1 MAKNIDADIQQILD
15 QQAYTDANMDYG
27 QVTPEDLHA
36 AEIEAG
42 LEQKYGSNELEAL
55 AGQAASV
62 ASLGISD
69 QILRAAGVSA
79 ERLRETRERSP
90 ISTGVGTVVGAVAPL
105 AAGDVAG
112 VLPVAKAAK
121 AGMAAETFAAA
132 ALKDKIR
139 SEALKDIVAKTA
151 GGASEG
157 ALLGLGN
164 AVSEDALG
172 RSDLNAENIV
182 ANAGAGALLGGGVGA
197 AFGSAASALPI
208 ARKGLQP
215 IKSKLS
221 QYGADLTDP
230 VKAAKEL
237 TGLNSKRVLTIEK
250 YDPDFF
256 QTLPQYF
263 SEKLG
268 LRKLSTADD
277 LAVANSKL
285 LDDAAKRIRSVSNE
299 LDAALKTTPNI
310 APSRP
315 QVYGKLLDALEQER
329 LALEL
334 TENVSKADI
343 KTLLNFRDD
352 ILKLGNKKQVFSF
365 DEFDALRKSFQGI
378 KYKGGGASESFKAF
392 IAEKLRGESRKII
405 NEIADGVQTAGLPG
419 LENVAQ
425 RLKEANK
432 DFYTA
437 ATIKDSMLLRASKET
452 LLKWGDIVEA
462 AAFNQLGGVP
472 GLIASGARKF
482 IKTDLR
488 RNLAVLADVRR
499 QQIATE
505 KLTKG
510 ALEKFFSK
518 SKPAA
523 RILSTKALM
532 GSGYSLDDKQQ
543 GPKNKQ
549 QAFENASKNITAL
562 LQDSEK
568 LTERLAIA
576 TGRLQQAAPNIS
588 SEVHNTLVRGLQ
600 FLSNKLPRPMNSGSD
615 MMFPKQYHPTSVE
628 LAKFERYLQAVE
640 SPVSVLEDLE
650 SGAISREHTEALKE
664 VYPAFYAKLQ
674 SDVLD
679 YVAENPDKLSYSRKV
694 QLGILLDIPTDES
707 LTPQAI
713 LGLQANFLPPESDQS
728 NKSLTAK
735 PQASNMGFASREASG
750 TERVANR
757 KG

>member
-1 MAKNIDADIQQILD
+1 MQKPPIDVAVQEILD
-15 QQAYTDANMDYG
+15 GQAYADAGMDYG

-36 AEIEAG
+36 AEVEAS
-42 LEQKYGSNELEAL
+42 LEQQYGSNELEAL

-69 QILRAAGVSA
+69 QILKKAGVSA
-79 ERLRETRERSP
+79 ERLKETRERSP
-90 ISTGVGTVVGAVAPL
+90 ISTGVGTAVGAIAPL
-105 AAGDVAG
+105 LVPGGQSAPVSQAMKIGKG
-112 VLPVAKAAK
+112 V
-121 AGMAAETFAAA
+121 ETFAAQ

-139 SEALKDIVAKTA
+139 SEAIKDIVAKTT
-151 GGASEG
+151 GGAAEG
-157 ALLGLGN
+157 ALIGLGN

-172 RSDLNAENIV
+172 NAELNAENIV

-197 AFGSAASALPI
+197 AFGTTSAAALPV
-208 ARKGLQP
+208 AQKGLQS
-215 IKSKLS
+215 IKSKVS
-221 QYGADLTDP
+221 KYGSDLTDP

-237 TGLNSKRVLTIEK
+237 TGLNQKRILTIEK
-250 YDPDFF
+250 YDPNFF
-256 QTLPQYF
+256 QELPEYF
-263 SEKLG
+263 SGKLG
-268 LRKLSTADD
+268 LKKLSTADD

-285 LDDAAKRIRSVSNE
+285 LDDATKRIRAVSNE
-299 LDAALKTTPNI
+299 LDTALKL
-310 APSRP
+310 APDVAPQRP
-315 QVYGKLLDALEQER
+315 VVYGRLLEALEQER

-334 TENVSKADI
+334 TENISKADI
-343 KTLLNFRDD
+343 KTLVSFRDD
-352 ILKLGNKKQVFSF
+352 VAKLGNKKAPFSF
-365 DEFDALRKSFQGI
+365 DEFDNLRKTFQGI

-392 IAEKLRGESRKII
+392 VAEKLRGESRKLI
-405 NEIADGVQTAGLPG
+405 NEIADGVQTSGLPG
-419 LENVAQ
+419 LENVAA

-437 ATIKDSMLLRASKET
+437 STIKDSMLLRASKET

-462 AAFNQLGGVP
+462 AAFNQLGGIP

-499 QQIATE
+499 QQVATE
-505 KLTKG
+505 KLTKS
-510 ALEKFFSK
+510 ALSKFFGK

-523 RILSTKALM
+523 RVLSTKALL
-532 GSGYSLDDKQQ
+532 GSGYSLDGKQQ

-576 TGRLQQAAPNIS
+576 TGRLQQAAPKMS
-588 SEVHNTLVRGLQ
+588 AEVHNTLIRGLQ
-600 FLSNKLPRPMNSGSD
+600 FLNTKLPKPMNSGSD
-615 MMFPKQYHPTSVE
+615 LIFPKQYRPTTIE

-640 SPVSVLEDLE
+640 SPISVLEDLE
-650 SGAISREHTEALKE
+650 SGTITREHTEALKE

-679 YVAENPDKLSYSRKV
+679 YVAQNPDKLDYSRKV

-707 LTPQAI
+707 MTPAAI
-713 LGLQANFLPPESDQS
+713 LGLQSNFMPKEQQSLPTSSQSANV
-728 NKSLTAK
+728 
-735 PQASNMGFASREASG
+735 GFASRKAGGSEQ
-750 TERVANR
+750 VANR
-757 KG
+757 KA